1 MAAGRERSGEY
12 GDDVLVRKL
21 RQLTVELDRFVEV
34 LSVTHGTHRTD
45 LNAIALILDAG
56 HPLSPGEL
64 ASALHLSA
72 SATTALLDR
81 LESAGH
87 VRRERSTT
95 DRRRIELRVN
105 PEAREFRRVF
115 APLGEELS
123 RLWIEFGSA
132 ERRIIARFLTASIEA
147 TVRAK
152 TTLPPEVRQGPTG

>member
-1 MAAGRERSGEY
+1 MAARRERSGEH
-12 GDDVLVRKL
+12 GDDVLVRRL
-21 RQLTVELDRFVEV
+21 RQLTVELDRFVDV
-34 LSVTHGTHRTD
+34 LSVTHGMHRTD
-45 LNAIALILDAG
+45 LSAIALILDAG

-95 DRRRIELRVN
+95 DRRRIELRVH
-105 PEAREFRRVF
+105 PEAREFRRAF

-123 RLWIEFGSA
+123 KVWVEFGSA

-152 TTLPPEVRQGPTG
+152 TALPPEVRQGPTG